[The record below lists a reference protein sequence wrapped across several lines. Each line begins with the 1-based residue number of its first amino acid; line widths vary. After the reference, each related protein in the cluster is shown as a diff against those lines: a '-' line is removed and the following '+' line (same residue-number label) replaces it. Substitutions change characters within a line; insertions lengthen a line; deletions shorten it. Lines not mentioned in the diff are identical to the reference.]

1 MIRRTLTAAAT
12 ALAATLLSVAACAEP
27 AHTPPPARTASP
39 SAPAGPGVPVDSP
52 IGLAVTA
59 DGGVWTAS
67 ADRDAVVRLDPATG
81 AVVRTVPVGR
91 TPLRLAA
98 DGDLLWVSLFRYGHL
113 LGIDTATGT
122 VRVDVPA
129 PDGPEGVAVGLGSV
143 WLVRQDAGMLS
154 RLDRTGR
161 KVADIRITGGPR
173 LVTVGGGQVWVSSY
187 GAGTLTRVDASGKAE
202 TSPKL
207 CDGAQ
212 GLLVRGDV
220 VWVTC
225 TGGGEVVAVDAA
237 SLRVLGRVA
246 VAGEPDAVF
255 AVGERLFVVAT
266 QGPTVLELST
276 DPATPKELRRTVL
289 GGARPLRDAAN
300 VDAVV
305 VGGQL
310 WVSSVSQD
318 GIYRVPLP

>member
-1 MIRRTLTAAAT
+1 MFRRTLTAAA
-12 ALAATLLSVAACAEP
+12 ALLAVTVLAVAACAEP
-27 AHTPPPARTASP
+27 AHTPPPAASPSP
-39 SAPAGPGVPVDSP
+39 SAPAGPGVAVDSP

-59 DGGVWTAS
+59 DGGVWAAS
-67 ADRDAVVRLDPATG
+67 ADRDAVVQLDPATG
-81 AVVRTVPVGR
+81 AVVRTVAVGR

-98 DGDLLWVSLFRYGHL
+98 DGDLLWVSVFRHGRL
-113 LGIDTATGT
+113 LGVDTATGA
-122 VRVDVPA
+122 VKVDVPA

-143 WLVRQDAGMLS
+143 WLVRQDANTLS
-154 RLDRTGR
+154 RFDRTGHR
-161 KVADIRITGGPR
+161 LADVPVPGGPR
-173 LVTVGGGQVWVSSY
+173 LAAVGAGAVWVSSY
-187 GAGTLTRVDASGKAE
+187 QAGTLTRVEASGRAR

-225 TGGGEVVAVDAA
+225 TGGDEVLAVDAA

-246 VAGEPDAVF
+246 VTGEPDAIL
-255 AVGERLFVVAT
+255 AAGDRLLVVAT
-266 QGPTVLELST
+266 KGPTLVELST
-276 DPATPKELRRTVL
+276 DPAAPHELRRTVL

-300 VDAVV
+300 GDAAV

>member
-1 MIRRTLTAAAT
+1 MIRRTLAVAVAAT
-12 ALAATLLSVAACAEP
+12 AVTVLAVAACAEP
-27 AHTPPPARTASP
+27 AHTPPPAPSASP
-39 SAPAGPGVPVDSP
+39 SAPAGPEVPVDSP

-81 AVVRTVPVGR
+81 AVVRSVAVGR

-98 DGDLLWVSLFRYGHL
+98 DGDLLWVSVFRYGHL
-113 LGIDTATGT
+113 LGVDTATGT
-122 VRVDVPA
+122 VKVDVPA

-143 WLVRQDAGMLS
+143 WLVRQDAGMLT

-161 KVADIRITGGPR
+161 KLADIPVAGGPR
-173 LVTVGGGQVWVSSY
+173 LVAVGAGGVWVSSY
-187 GAGTLTRVDASGKAE
+187 RAGTLTRVEASGRTR
-202 TSPKL
+202 TSAKL

-212 GLLVRGDV
+212 GLLVRDQV

-225 TGGGEVVAVDAA
+225 TGGDEVVAVDAA

-246 VAGEPDAVF
+246 VAGEPDAVLG
-255 AVGERLFVVAT
+255 AGARLFVVAA
-266 QGPTVLELST
+266 QGPTVVELST
-276 DPATPKELRRTVL
+276 DPAAPEELWRTVL
-289 GGARPLRDAAN
+289 GGAKPLRDSAN
-300 VDAVV
+300 VDAAV